1 MTRKRC
7 LIAIVL
13 LTLWIATDFAVPRR
27 SSLVHFD
34 GHRVGELETEMWRSY
49 YGHRPVSLYAE
60 LVQLLREQYHVAFR
74 RACVGAYEA
83 ARAAVVFQRGHNRA
97 QYELALPALITRT
110 TLAG

>member
-60 LVQLLREQYHVAFR
+60 LVQLLREQYHVAFW
-74 RACVGAYEA
+74 RACVGAA
-83 ARAAVVFQRGHNRA
+83 GGSRISTGSQPLNTNRHFRP
-97 QYELALPALITRT
+97 L
-110 TLAG
+110 